1 MIKHPLFEILVMF
14 LIISNIIIMGLE
26 TDDMSKNDFSLLEDL
41 NAYFTYIFCF
51 EAILK
56 LFVFGP
62 KNYFDNSWNK

>member
-1 MIKHPLFEILVMF
+1 
-14 LIISNIIIMGLE
+14 MGLE